1 MSLYFNN
8 PGWVWNIDCF
18 PRYLALVCIMG
29 QDNPAE
35 KKAIIDYNVG
45 VFQAG
50 LKQVFPKSDREAQVE
65 IRAANEGPG

>member
-1 MSLYFNN
+1 
-8 PGWVWNIDCF
+8 
-18 PRYLALVCIMG
+18 VCIMG

-50 LKQVFPKSDREAQVE
+50 LKKVFPKSDREAQVE
-65 IRAANEGPG
+65 IRDVHDSAE

>member
-1 MSLYFNN
+1 
-8 PGWVWNIDCF
+8 
-18 PRYLALVCIMG
+18 LVCIMG

-65 IRAANEGPG
+65 IRDIHDGAE

>member
-1 MSLYFNN
+1 
-8 PGWVWNIDCF
+8 
-18 PRYLALVCIMG
+18 MG

-50 LKQVFPKSDREAQVE
+50 LKKVFTKGDREAQVE
-65 IRAANEGPG
+65 IVATHDGMSD

>member
-1 MSLYFNN
+1 VLTNN
-8 PGWVWNIDCF
+8 
-18 PRYLALVCIMG
+18 RYLALVCIMG

-65 IRAANEGPG
+65 IRDVQDGAEQ

>member
-1 MSLYFNN
+1 
-8 PGWVWNIDCF
+8 
-18 PRYLALVCIMG
+18 MG

-50 LKQVFPKSDREAQVE
+50 LKQVFPKSDREAQIE
-65 IRAANEGPG
+65 IRAANDRAEG

>member
-1 MSLYFNN
+1 
-8 PGWVWNIDCF
+8 
-18 PRYLALVCIMG
+18 MG

>member
-1 MSLYFNN
+1 MFPITSLGKEAGANLIY
-8 PGWVWNIDCF
+8 
-18 PRYLALVCIMG
+18 RYLALVCIMG

-65 IRAANEGPG
+65 IRNIHDGGEQ

>member
-1 MSLYFNN
+1 MTSQGL
-8 PGWVWNIDCF
+8 GTDTID
-18 PRYLALVCIMG
+18 RYLALVCIMG

-35 KKAIIDYNVG
+35 KKALIDYNVG

-65 IRAANEGPG
+65 IRNIHDVLDQ

>member
-1 MSLYFNN
+1 MSPHSNE
-8 PGWVWNIDCF
+8 IDSTQDTNSSL
-18 PRYLALVCIMG
+18 RYLALVCIMG

-50 LKQVFPKSDREAQVE
+50 LKQVFPKSDREAQIE
-65 IRAANEGPG
+65 IRAANEG

>member
-1 MSLYFNN
+1 MYCASQGFE
-8 PGWVWNIDCF
+8 DADHTS
-18 PRYLALVCIMG
+18 RYLALVCIMG

-65 IRAANEGPG
+65 IRAAYDGAEG

>member
-1 MSLYFNN
+1 M
-8 PGWVWNIDCF
+8 
-18 PRYLALVCIMG
+18 CIMG

-50 LKQVFPKSDREAQVE
+50 LKQVFPKGDREAHVE
-65 IRAANEGPG
+65 IRAANDIA

>member
-1 MSLYFNN
+1 LR
-8 PGWVWNIDCF
+8 VH
-18 PRYLALVCIMG
+18 RYLALVCIMG

-65 IRAANEGPG
+65 IRDVQEGVEQ

>member
-1 MSLYFNN
+1 MHS
-8 PGWVWNIDCF
+8 
-18 PRYLALVCIMG
+18 RYLALVCIMG
-29 QDNPAE
+29 QEHPAE

-65 IRAANEGPG
+65 IRTANDG

>member
-1 MSLYFNN
+1 VLTKN
-8 PGWVWNIDCF
+8 
-18 PRYLALVCIMG
+18 RYLALVCIMG

-35 KKAIIDYNVG
+35 KKALIDYNVG

-65 IRAANEGPG
+65 IRDVQDGAEQ

>member
-1 MSLYFNN
+1 
-8 PGWVWNIDCF
+8 
-18 PRYLALVCIMG
+18 MG

-50 LKQVFPKSDREAQVE
+50 LKKVFPKSDREAQVE
-65 IRAANEGPG
+65 IRDVQDGAEQWSEDDIFST

>member
-1 MSLYFNN
+1 MLTN
-8 PGWVWNIDCF
+8 G
-18 PRYLALVCIMG
+18 RYLALVCIMG

-50 LKQVFPKSDREAQVE
+50 LKKVFTKSDREAQVE
-65 IRAANEGPG
+65 IRDVREDAEQ

>member
-1 MSLYFNN
+1 VQTDPSDAANAYM
-8 PGWVWNIDCF
+8 I

-29 QDNPAE
+29 EDSPAE

-50 LKQVFPKSDREAQVE
+50 LKKVFPKSDREAQVE
-65 IRAANEGPG
+65 IVATNDESM

>member
-1 MSLYFNN
+1 MIGISR
-8 PGWVWNIDCF
+8 IDDID
-18 PRYLALVCIMG
+18 RYLALVCIMG

-65 IRAANEGPG
+65 IRDIHDVSEQ

>member
-1 MSLYFNN
+1 MVSLQS
-8 PGWVWNIDCF
+8 WVPVTDKSL
-18 PRYLALVCIMG
+18 RYLALVCIMG

-65 IRAANEGPG
+65 ILATNEGED